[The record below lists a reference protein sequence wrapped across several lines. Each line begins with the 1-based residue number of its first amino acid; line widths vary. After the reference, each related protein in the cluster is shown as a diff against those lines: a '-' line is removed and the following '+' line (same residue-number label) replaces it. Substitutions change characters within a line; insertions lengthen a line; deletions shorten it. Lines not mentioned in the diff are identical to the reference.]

1 MQAVNEIIA
10 RAQEEILSA
19 AATHTGSHGSQHAP
33 SNAGGAVAIPMVTL
47 ANGKVLRFEI
57 RFGDAAISGKMS
69 KPPPTGIVQ
78 VNLDDQNTR
87 IVERYADVAAATA
100 AAQELY
106 RGSRR

>member
-1 MQAVNEIIA
+1 MIK
-10 RAQEEILSA
+10 
-19 AATHTGSHGSQHAP
+19 ATDTGNP
-33 SNAGGAVAIPMVTL
+33 DAGGAVAIPTVTL

-57 RFGDAAISGKMS
+57 RFGNAAISGRMLQ
-69 KPPPTGIVQ
+69 PPPTGIVQ

-100 AAQELY
+100 ATQDLY

>member
-1 MQAVNEIIA
+1 
-10 RAQEEILSA
+10 
-19 AATHTGSHGSQHAP
+19 
-33 SNAGGAVAIPMVTL
+33 MVTL